1 MNDSIVGCVMDS
13 LNLYKIASYVTVDNS
28 SWDSYFSVVL
38 GAILTFFL
46 TCLVNKNNESRQRK
60 KEKVQLLNQIREKIL
75 DADKYAE
82 EFLQTQMQAAGLE
95 SYVNDF
101 GKKVSALEFLFE
113 MKRLMLDDS
122 ICNKINLI
130 KEDMF
135 QYQFLAMKCT
145 VYSGIANS
153 NPGDIMAWY
162 SQQASNVA
170 NDCDPLLNKWQNNL
184 GKLENEMKEIMK
196 KL

>member
-1 MNDSIVGCVMDS
+1 M
-13 LNLYKIASYVTVDNS
+13 
-28 SWDSYFSVVL
+28 
-38 GAILTFFL
+38 FL
-46 TCLVNKNNESRQRK
+46 E
-60 KEKVQLLNQIREKIL
+60 
-75 DADKYAE
+75 
-82 EFLQTQMQAAGLE
+82 
-95 SYVNDF
+95 
-101 GKKVSALEFLFE
+101 KKVSALEFLFE

-170 NDCDPLLNKWQNNL
+170 NDCDTLLNKWQNNL

>member
-95 SYVNDF
+95 SYVNVF

-153 NPGDIMAWY
+153 NSGDIMAWY

-170 NDCDPLLNKWQNNL
+170 NDCDTLLNKWQNNL
-184 GKLENEMKEIMK
+184 GKLESEMKEIMK

>member
-13 LNLYKIASYVTVDNS
+13 LNLYKIASYVTVNNS

-170 NDCDPLLNKWQNNL
+170 NDCDALLNKWQNNL

>member
-170 NDCDPLLNKWQNNL
+170 NDCDALLNKWQNNL